1 MEGAEIALRALICVA
16 ADARGAVGIFG
27 AEVVLLADAV
37 PRAFSSVGCLEQ
49 FFQSP
54 AWRDSVELKGMLLTL
69 VGFLEQV
76 EIILVVLWELPVP
89 WVNHHFLPFGLASAS
104 CRHSGTHQRQNDK
117 FHANL

>member
-54 AWRDSVELKGMLLTL
+54 AL